1 MSKCSDMSLILTLRI
16 DMEPTEKDSRSFV
29 DSNIEFRPAYN
40 TDFLN
45 EPDDDDVNNT
55 SFVNNDGSMIFA
67 LSEPS
72 DSIIVDYPAEARRE
86 ILSVFDVACYVMS
99 KVKQCTTM
107 KLQKLLYY
115 CQAWYLVWND
125 KPLFRENIE
134 AWANGPVIREL
145 YNFHKGL
152 FTITENMMSLG
163 NPNLLSIEQKTDIDN
178 ILNAYADKTSQWLI
192 DQTHSECPWQEARRG
207 MSPNE
212 RGHKVI
218 THAAMAEYYSS
229 LYEQEV

>member
-1 MSKCSDMSLILTLRI
+1 MSLILTLRI
-16 DMEPTEKDSRSFV
+16 DMEQLEKKDSRSFI
-29 DSNIEFRPAYN
+29 DSNIEFRPAN
-40 TDFLN
+40 NIDFLK
-45 EPDDDDVNNT
+45 EPDDEHVNNT
-55 SFVNNDGSMIFA
+55 SFVNNDGSMLFT
-67 LSEPS
+67 LSEPGS
-72 DSIIVDYPAEARRE
+72 SIIANYPAETRRDVV
-86 ILSVFDVACYVMS
+86 SVFDVAFYIMS

-125 KPLFRENIE
+125 KPLFKENIE

-145 YNFHKGL
+145 FNVYRGL

-163 NPNLLSIEQKTDIDN
+163 NPNKLSVEQKTDIDN
-178 ILNAYADKTSQWLI
+178 ILKAYADKNSQWLI
-192 DQTHSECPWQEARRG
+192 NQTHSERPWQDARRG

-218 THAAMAEYYSS
+218 THEAMAEYYSS
-229 LYEQEV
+229 LYEQEE

>member
-1 MSKCSDMSLILTLRI
+1 
-16 DMEPTEKDSRSFV
+16 MEPTEKDSWSFV
-29 DSNIEFRPAYN
+29 DTNADFRPVHDADFSMEPDSLDEHDDKTSNIGTPAAVKFPISG
-40 TDFLN
+40 TC
-45 EPDDDDVNNT
+45 
-55 SFVNNDGSMIFA
+55 GR
-67 LSEPS
+67 
-72 DSIIVDYPAEARRE
+72 IIVDYPAEARRE
-86 ILSVFDVACYVMS
+86 ILSVFDVACYVML

-192 DQTHSECPWQEARRG
+192 DQTHSERPWQEARRG

-229 LYEQEV
+229 LYEKEG

>member
-1 MSKCSDMSLILTLRI
+1 
-16 DMEPTEKDSRSFV
+16 MEAQDKDSRSFV
-29 DSNIEFRPAYN
+29 NNDTVFCTANAK
-40 TDFLN
+40 DFLN
-45 EPDDDDVNNT
+45 KLNEEPNNNT
-55 SFVNNDGSMIFA
+55 SNVSEAGAEKFS
-67 LSEPS
+67 LSDTCGRITIDSPS
-72 DSIIVDYPAEARRE
+72 EARRE
-86 ILSVFDVACYVMS
+86 IVSAFDVACYVMS

-125 KPLFRENIE
+125 KPLFWQNIE
-134 AWANGPVIREL
+134 AWANGPVVRDL

-163 NPNLLSIEQKTDIDN
+163 NPNLLSIEQKADIDN
-178 ILNAYADKTSQWLI
+178 ILAAYADKTSQWLI
-192 DQTHSECPWQEARRG
+192 DQTHSERPWQEARRG

-218 THAAMAEYYSS
+218 SLASMAEYYSS
-229 LYEQEV
+229 LYEQEE

>member
-1 MSKCSDMSLILTLRI
+1 
-16 DMEPTEKDSRSFV
+16 MEPTEKDSRSFV

-45 EPDDDDVNNT
+45 ETDDEDVNNT

-192 DQTHSECPWQEARRG
+192 DQTHSERPWQEARRG

-229 LYEQEV
+229 LYEQEE

>member
-1 MSKCSDMSLILTLRI
+1 
-16 DMEPTEKDSRSFV
+16 MEPTEKDSRSFV

-125 KPLFRENIE
+125 KPLFIENIE

>member
-1 MSKCSDMSLILTLRI
+1 M
-16 DMEPTEKDSRSFV
+16 
-29 DSNIEFRPAYN
+29 
-40 TDFLN
+40 
-45 EPDDDDVNNT
+45 
-55 SFVNNDGSMIFA
+55 
-67 LSEPS
+67 
-72 DSIIVDYPAEARRE
+72 
-86 ILSVFDVACYVMS
+86 
-99 KVKQCTTM
+99 
-107 KLQKLLYY
+107 
-115 CQAWYLVWND
+115 WND

-192 DQTHSECPWQEARRG
+192 DQTHSERPWQEARRG

-212 RGHKVI
+212 RGYKVI

-229 LYEQEV
+229 LYEQEG

>member
-1 MSKCSDMSLILTLRI
+1 
-16 DMEPTEKDSRSFV
+16 MELTEKDSRSFV
-29 DSNIEFRPAYN
+29 DTNADFRPVRDD
-40 TDFLN
+40 DFLM
-45 EPDDDDVNNT
+45 EPDSSDEHDNET
-55 SFVNNDGSMIFA
+55 SNVGAPAAVKFPISGTCGR
-67 LSEPS
+67 
-72 DSIIVDYPAEARRE
+72 IIVDFPAEARRE

-192 DQTHSECPWQEARRG
+192 DQTHSERPWQEARRG

-229 LYEQEV
+229 LYEQEE